1 MPHTFLKK
9 IGLIKRSS
17 QEGKWE
23 FAGNIA
29 VMVIIAVI
37 AVVTIGLSVWEL
49 QKQNAALLTTRAT
62 LNELEEQNQQ
72 LSSEINQINSEY
84 IVLKQDDQFVRN
96 ENLSATISA
105 IEKTYA
111 KATTTYEDVI
121 KLRERGAKTQKT
133 EEQLAKVFAALSKQ
147 DYLQGEA
154 VLAEVA
160 KSIATLEAEL
170 AASTGPAAFV
180 IAATVPESSAPP
192 ANGYQRQ
199 KVTTSFGSYQV
210 DVVAGD
216 LGSTRVIVDTAS
228 DGTCGNDC
236 PVLSLADYVSR
247 NGGYAGVNGSYFCPA
262 SYPSCA
268 GKTNSFDTLL
278 MNKNKVYFNSDNNVY
293 SRVPAVIFGS
303 GYVRF
308 VGASQ
313 DWGRDTGIDSMIAN
327 QPLLVSGGN
336 SVFGGDGDPKKTG
349 AANRPFVANKGN
361 TVYIGVVY
369 RASVQEAAGVLA
381 AMGMENALNLDSGGS
396 TALWAGGYKTGP
408 GRAIPNAIVFVRK

>member
-1 MPHTFLKK
+1 MSDSFFKKGKALK
-9 IGLIKRSS
+9 SAFS
-17 QEGKWE
+17 QEKKWDY
-23 FAGNIA
+23 AGNIV
-29 VMVIIAVI
+29 VMGITAIIAI
-37 AVVTIGLSVWEL
+37 ATIGISVWEL
-49 QKQNAALLTTRAT
+49 QKQNVALLETKASVD
-62 LNELEEQNQQ
+62 LLQEQNQQ
-72 LSSEINQINSEY
+72 LNTQLEQAKIDYVSLQSE
-84 IVLKQDDQFVRN
+84 DQFLRN
-96 ENLSATISA
+96 ESLSATISA
-105 IEKTYA
+105 IEKTYI
-111 KATTTYEDVI
+111 KVTESYEDVI
-121 KLRERGAKTQKT
+121 KLRERGAKTEKV
-133 EEQLAKVFAALSKQ
+133 EAQLAQVFAALGKK
-147 DYLQGEA
+147 DYQQGETD
-154 VLAEVA
+154 LEEITQSVA
-160 KSIATLEAEL
+160 SLEKELSDAAT
-170 AASTGPAAFV
+170 AFV
-180 IAATVPESSAPP
+180 IAASVQESTAPP
-192 ANGYQRQ
+192 ATGYQRQ
-199 KVTTSFGSYQV
+199 KVSTSFGAYQV

-216 LGSTRVIVDTAS
+216 LGSTKVVVDTAS
-228 DGTCGNDC
+228 DGTCTNDC

-308 VGASQ
+308 VSSSQ

-396 TALWAGGYKTGP
+396 TALWAGGYKVGP